1 VEEYDE
7 NQNNTLE
14 EVTEMEEDGNTESEP
29 GNNSNNDNI
38 QEEITG
44 MGEVGHG
51 NIESIFKR
59 RKRPSQI
66 YDTGRYKYHIRNEH
80 KQ

>member
-1 VEEYDE
+1 MEVYDE
-7 NQNNTLE
+7 NENSTLE

-29 GNNSNNDNI
+29 GNNSNYDNI

-51 NIESIFKR
+51 NIESILQR
-59 RKRPSQI
+59 RRPSQI
-66 YDTGRYKYHIRNEH
+66 YDTGRYQYHIRNEH